1 VGEELTMQ
9 AMTDS
14 RTVDAGAGGDDER
27 PVASRPLWVIFGS
40 LLLLA
45 ALAFGTFNIIEVL
58 AHEERTERFT
68 VPAVDLDGLLVA
80 NDSGSVTIVG
90 SDTDEISVDAEVS
103 DGLRETGFRHEVV
116 GSTLEIHGTCPLIG
130 SMWCRVTL
138 RIEVPLSLSLDIN
151 VDNDR
156 VDIGNVDG
164 DVRVDADNGA
174 VELSDVSGRVDVH
187 SDNGRVSG
195 TDLSG
200 SVAGVE
206 SDNGRVDLEF
216 TSPPDS
222 VTVESDN
229 GGVDIAVPDV
239 EGGYSVATESDNGS
253 IDVTVN
259 DNPDSPRTIR
269 VSSDNGSVT
278 VRTAA

>member
-1 VGEELTMQ
+1 MDTV
-9 AMTDS
+9 TDS
-14 RTVDAGAGGDDER
+14 RAIVATEATGAGGEHGHG
-27 PVASRPLWVIFGS
+27 PSRTLWVIFGS
-40 LLLLA
+40 LLLLGG
-45 ALAFGTFNIIEVL
+45 LVFGTFNVVDVL
-58 AHEERTERFT
+58 AHEEHSERFT
-68 VPAVDLDGLLVA
+68 VPAVELDRLLVA

-90 SDTDEISVDAEVS
+90 TDTDEISVDAEIS

-206 SDNGRVDLEF
+206 SDNGRVELEF

-239 EGGYSVATESDNGS
+239 EGGYNVSTESDNGS

-259 DNPDSPRTIR
+259 DNPNSPRTVR
-269 VSSDNGSVT
+269 ASSDNGSIT
-278 VRTAA
+278 VRTAT

>member
-1 VGEELTMQ
+1 V
-9 AMTDS
+9 
-14 RTVDAGAGGDDER
+14 
-27 PVASRPLWVIFGS
+27 
-40 LLLLA
+40 
-45 ALAFGTFNIIEVL
+45 FGTFNVVEVL
-58 AHEERTERFT
+58 AHEEHSERFT
-68 VPAVDLDGLLVA
+68 VPAVELDRLLVA

-90 SDTDEISVDAEVS
+90 TDTDEISVDAEIS
-103 DGLRETGFRHEVV
+103 DGLRETGFRREVV

-195 TDLSG
+195 SDLSG

-206 SDNGRVDLEF
+206 SDNGRVELEF

-239 EGGYSVATESDNGS
+239 EGGYNVSTESDNGS

-259 DNPDSPRTIR
+259 DNPNSPRTVR
-269 VSSDNGSVT
+269 ASSDNGSIT
-278 VRTAA
+278 VRTAT